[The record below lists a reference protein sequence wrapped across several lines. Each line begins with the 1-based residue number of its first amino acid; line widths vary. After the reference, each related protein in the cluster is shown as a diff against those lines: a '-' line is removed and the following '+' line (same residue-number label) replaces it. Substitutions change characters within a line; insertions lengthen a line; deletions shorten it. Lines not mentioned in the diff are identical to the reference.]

1 MNQDRRTTL
10 LALLTGAIAGL
21 AVIAARRGIPGA
33 RKAAATLAKP
43 MMPQAKAETY
53 GYKEINLS

>member
-21 AVIAARRGIPGA
+21 ALVAARKGIPGA
-33 RKAAATLAKP
+33 RTMATKLAKP

>member
-1 MNQDRRTTL
+1 MNKDRRTAL

-21 AVIAARRGIPGA
+21 AVVAARKGLPGA
-33 RKAAATLAKP
+33 GKLATKLAKP
-43 MMPQAKAETY
+43 MMPQAPAPTY